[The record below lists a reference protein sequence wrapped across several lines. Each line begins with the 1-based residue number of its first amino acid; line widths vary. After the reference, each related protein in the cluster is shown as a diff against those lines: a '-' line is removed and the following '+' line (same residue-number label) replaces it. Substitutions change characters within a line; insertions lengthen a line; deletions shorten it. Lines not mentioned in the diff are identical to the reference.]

1 MISTIS
7 EKIRQAQAI
16 LAERKVDCWLTFV
29 RETSSISDPA
39 LELILGTNVVWPS
52 AFIIAANGKAVAI
65 VGSLDVQNI
74 KDHAPYEVVGYVDS
88 IREALRSTLE
98 CMNPRRIAINY
109 STADVMAD
117 GLTFGM
123 HKLLIEYLEGT
134 PFARRFESSEPVVT
148 ALRSRKSAS
157 EIEAVRSAVDETLS
171 IFGEV
176 TRFLKPG
183 LTEKD
188 VAEFI
193 LKRTKEQSLEPAWD
207 PESCPAVFTGPESA
221 GAHAM
226 PTARTMEPGHL
237 MNIDFGV
244 RKNGY
249 VSDLQRTWYFL
260 KKGETQAPADVRKG
274 FTTIRDAIR
283 RSVEALKP
291 GVEGRAV
298 DKIARDLITSAGY
311 SEYPHALGHQVGR
324 KAHDGGGLLAPN
336 WERYKNLPFMKV
348 EAEQVYTLEP
358 RLTVEGRGVA
368 TVEEIVVVT
377 ENGCRFLSSPQEE
390 LICIEFRE
398 R

>member
-7 EKIRQAQAI
+7 EKILQARSL
-16 LAERKVDCWLTFV
+16 LAERGVDCWLTFV
-29 RETSSISDPA
+29 RETSSICDPA

-52 AFIIAANGKAVAI
+52 AFIIGADAKAFAI
-65 VGSLDVQNI
+65 VGSLDVQNV
-74 KDHAPYEVVGYVDS
+74 KDHAPYEVVGYRDS

-98 CMNPRRIAINY
+98 GMNPGRIAINY
-109 STADVMAD
+109 STADVTAD

-123 HKLLIEYLEGT
+123 HKLLCEYLEGT
-134 PFARRFESSEPVVT
+134 PFPGRFESSEPVVT

-157 EIEAVRSAVDETLS
+157 EIAAVQSAVDETLS

-188 VAEFI
+188 VAGFI
-193 LKRTKEQSLEPAWD
+193 LERTKERGLEPAWD

-260 KKGETQAPADVRKG
+260 EKGEKRAPADAQKG
-274 FTTIRDAIR
+274 FLTIRNAIR
-283 RSVEALKP
+283 RSAEALKP
-291 GVEGRAV
+291 GAEGWAV
-298 DKIARDLITSAGY
+298 DKTARDLITDAGY

-324 KAHDGGGLLAPN
+324 KAHDGGGLLAPK
-336 WERYKNLPFMKV
+336 WERYKDLPMMKV
-348 EAEQVYTLEP
+348 EAEQLYTLEP

-377 ENGCRFLSSPQEE
+377 ENGCRFLSSPQED
-390 LICIEFRE
+390 LICIGFRE
-398 R
+398 A

>member
-1 MISTIS
+1 
-7 EKIRQAQAI
+7 
-16 LAERKVDCWLTFV
+16 
-29 RETSSISDPA
+29 
-39 LELILGTNVVWPS
+39 
-52 AFIIAANGKAVAI
+52 
-65 VGSLDVQNI
+65 VQNV
-74 KDHAPYEVVGYVDS
+74 KDHAPYEVVGYTDS

-109 STADVMAD
+109 SAADVMAD

-123 HKLLIEYLEGT
+123 HQLLCEYLEGT
-134 PFARRFESSEPVVT
+134 PFPKRFESSESVVT

-157 EIEAVRSAVDETLS
+157 EIEAVRGAVEETLS
-171 IFGEV
+171 IFEDV
-176 TRFLKPG
+176 TRFLRPG
-183 LTEKD
+183 LMEKD

-193 LKRTKEQSLEPAWD
+193 LKRTRERGLEPAWD

-226 PTARTMEPGHL
+226 PTGRTIEPGHL

-260 KKGETQAPADVRKG
+260 KNGEKQAPPDARKG
-274 FTTIRDAIR
+274 FITIRDAIR
-283 RSVEALKP
+283 RSSEALKP
-291 GVEGRAV
+291 GAEGWAV
-298 DKIARDLITSAGY
+298 DKIARDLITAAGY

-324 KAHDGGGLLAPN
+324 KAHDGGGLLAPK
-336 WERYKNLPFMKV
+336 WDRYKNLPYVKV
-348 EAEQVYTLEP
+348 EPEQVYTLEP

-377 ENGCRFLSSPQEE
+377 ENGCRFLSKPQEE
-390 LICIEFRE
+390 LIIIG
-398 R
+398 